1 MNTIETTLKTAITS
15 LVLFTTWATV
25 ASTVASACPL

>member
-1 MNTIETTLKTAITS
+1 METTLKTVITS

-25 ASTVASACPL
+25 SSTVAATLPL